1 MDSTEKD
8 QKTQT
13 VGLLKNWLESL
24 GCEISPK
31 VEYPALFNNQ
41 LYGMIAKSE
50 IGPKETLIRIKH
62 DAIISTEL
70 LQNTELQV
78 IFDAFPEF
86 FSKANPEGI
95 DNQFL
100 SLIIYEKSKGPTSK
114 WALFFN
120 TLPQTIDNLCDWDPN
135 EVDELQDIDLKSD
148 YLLRKDKNIGSYH
161 DLRRILNKYP
171 EIFPNE
177 ISVYTIEWCWK
188 IIWTRSFMRSP
199 EHSALIPYAD
209 FINHGPSNTGFY
221 FADQKEEE
229 VDEEIYYTEY
239 DEMYTTDDILKI
251 SCRDLYEINFSAIEN
266 VDDNIFE
273 LAKRI
278 LVEADVI
285 EKSLKDKKTKK
296 SQGCDDINNSDL
308 LIVTG
313 DTETYAEG
321 SQIIFEYGNYSNT
334 SLLIHYGFIIPDN
347 RFEYFRLK
355 ISLSKLLQP
364 LQLKHLPHKYKK
376 ASFLIFYFGLNEL
389 SRDFLR
395 TIRALLWTPNN
406 RNTSFFSQS
415 DLSLE
420 KKVLLKYAEILNNSL
435 KSYPST
441 IEQDQNLNPS
451 SYRHNS
457 ALAYRIQKKQILK
470 KQAQISISALKI
482 IDKIQNK
489 NPLSQEEQ
497 EICNK
502 ELKSYI
508 DCVQYYYAKD
518 QIPSQIMFNSS

>member
-1 MDSTEKD
+1 MESTEKA

-13 VGLLKNWLESL
+13 VALLKNWLESL

-31 VEYPALFNNQ
+31 VEYPALFSNQ

-50 IGPKETLIRIKH
+50 IEPKETLIRIKH

-78 IFDAFPEF
+78 IFDAFPEIF
-86 FSKANPEGI
+86 GKANPEGI

-100 SLIIYEKSKGPTSK
+100 SLIIYEKSKGPASK

-120 TLPQTIDNLCDWDPN
+120 TLPPTIDNLCDWDLD
-135 EVDELQDIDLKSD
+135 EVDELQDLDLKSD
-148 YLLRKDKNIGSYH
+148 YFIRKEKNIESYN

-171 EIFPNE
+171 EFFPNE

-209 FINHGPSNTGFY
+209 FVNHGPSNTGFY

-229 VDEEIYYTEY
+229 VDEEIYYAEY
-239 DEMYTTDDILKI
+239 DEMYTSDEILKI
-251 SCRDLYEINFSAIEN
+251 GCRDLYEINFSAIEDVN
-266 VDDNIFE
+266 EDIFE

-278 LVEADVI
+278 LIEADVI

-296 SQGCDDINNSDL
+296 SQGTDDINNSDF

-313 DTETYAEG
+313 DTETYPEG

-355 ISLSKLLQP
+355 IPLSKLLQP
-364 LQLKHLPHKYKK
+364 LQLRHLPHKYHKT
-376 ASFLIFYFGLNEL
+376 SVLIFYFGLKEL

-415 DLSLE
+415 DLPLE

-435 KSYPST
+435 KCYPST
-441 IEQDQNLNPS
+441 LEQDQSLNS
-451 SYRHNS
+451 SSTRHNF
-457 ALAYRIQKKQILK
+457 AVF
-470 KQAQISISALKI
+470 SI
-482 IDKIQNK
+482 
-489 NPLSQEEQ
+489 
-497 EICNK
+497 
-502 ELKSYI
+502 
-508 DCVQYYYAKD
+508 
-518 QIPSQIMFNSS
+518 